1 MMDKM
6 YLLARWHEAQS
17 ALQQA
22 KETEAELRKQVVE
35 EFFSQVPQDAEGTFS
50 LPLGGGYKLKTQYK
64 LARKVNAA
72 ALQEIKADLEASGVD
87 VDALVH
93 WTPSVVMGQ
102 YRTLSM
108 EQKQLFDEVIESKQ
122 STPSISIEAP
132 KPQEG

>member
-1 MMDKM
+1 MDKM
-6 YLLARWHEAQS
+6 ELLSKWHEAQD

-22 KETEAELRKQVVE
+22 KEAEADLSKKVVE
-35 EFFSQVPQDAEGTFS
+35 EFFSNVPQDAEGTFS
-50 LPLGGGYKLKTQYK
+50 LPLGGGYKLKSQYR
-64 LARKVNAA
+64 LTRKINAE
-72 ALQEIKADLEASGVD
+72 ALQELKADLEANGVD

-93 WTPSVVMGQ
+93 WTPSIVMGQ

-132 KPQEG
+132 KPKE

>member
-1 MMDKM
+1 MDKM
-6 YLLARWHEAQS
+6 ELLSKWHEAQD

-22 KETEAELRKQVVE
+22 KEAEADLSKKVVE
-35 EFFSQVPQDAEGTFS
+35 EFFSNVPQDAEGTFS
-50 LPLGGGYKLKTQYK
+50 LPLGGGYKLKSQYR
-64 LARKVNAA
+64 LTRKINAE
-72 ALQEIKADLEASGVD
+72 ALQELKADLEANGVD

-93 WTPSVVMGQ
+93 WTPSIVMGQ

-132 KPQEG
+132 KPKG

>member
-1 MMDKM
+1 MDKM
-6 YLLARWHEAQS
+6 ELLSRWHEAQES
-17 ALQQA
+17 LSQA
-22 KETEAELRKQVVE
+22 KEAEADLRKRVVE
-35 EFFSQVPQDAEGTFS
+35 EFFSNVPQDAEGTFS
-50 LPLGGGYKLKTQYK
+50 LPLGGGYKLKSQYK
-64 LARKVNAA
+64 LTRKVSAE
-72 ALQEIKADLEASGVD
+72 ALQLLKADLEANGVD

-132 KPQEG
+132 KQQE